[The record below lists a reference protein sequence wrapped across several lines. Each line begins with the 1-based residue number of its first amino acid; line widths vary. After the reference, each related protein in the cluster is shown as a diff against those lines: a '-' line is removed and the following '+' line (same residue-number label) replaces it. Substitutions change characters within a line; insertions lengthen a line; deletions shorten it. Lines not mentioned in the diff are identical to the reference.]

1 MAQVEFDTVSIN
13 FSNVRGT
20 QRETR
25 TVTFGNTVERA
36 EVTVQGF
43 LFDFVAADN
52 NLDRIQVRSRTLS
65 TAAESVEVEAQ
76 VIVADRTRDDDYNAT
91 VNLLIIA
98 VVA

>member
-1 MAQVEFDTVSIN
+1 MAQLEFETVNIN

-25 TVTFGNTVERA
+25 TVSFGNTVERA
-36 EVTVQGF
+36 EVAVQGF
-43 LFDFVAADN
+43 LFDFVSADN
-52 NLDRIQVRSRTLS
+52 NLDRIQVRGRRVD
-65 TAAESVEVEAQ
+65 TAGNDVEVEAT

-91 VNLLIIA
+91 VNLVIIA